1 MKERKVKNNNGW
13 QCFINQEFNIE
24 YRVGLWWISTVNITS
39 NENLTQGSDKPLLDF
54 MIPNQSFT
62 IVLHY
67 ATA

>member
-13 QCFINQEFNIE
+13 QCFIKQEFNIE

-54 MIPNQSFT
+54 VIPNQSFT

>member
-1 MKERKVKNNNGW
+1 MADNVLSNRNL
-13 QCFINQEFNIE
+13 ILNIKLDFDE
-24 YRVGLWWISTVNITS
+24 YLLFTVNITS
-39 NENLTQGSDKPLLDF
+39 NENLTQGSDKPPLDF